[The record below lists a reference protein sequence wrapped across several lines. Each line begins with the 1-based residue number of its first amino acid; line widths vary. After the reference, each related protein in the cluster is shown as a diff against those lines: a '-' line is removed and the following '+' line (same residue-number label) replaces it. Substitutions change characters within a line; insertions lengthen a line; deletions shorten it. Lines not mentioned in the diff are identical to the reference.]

1 MTGITV
7 TGMMVTGI
15 FVTGMDMTGI
25 PRTTGVIQTRHTR
38 CHTDIQTD
46 WYAGI
51 TDALIFQPLPLGC
64 VVIDLIL
71 FIVLFVTY
79 YFCL

>member
-1 MTGITV
+1 M
-7 TGMMVTGI
+7 
-15 FVTGMDMTGI
+15 
-25 PRTTGVIQTRHTR
+25 QTRHTR
-38 CHTDIQTD
+38 GHTDIQTD

-51 TDALIFQPLPLGC
+51 TDELIFQPLPLGC

-71 FIVLFVTY
+71 FIDPFVTY

>member
-7 TGMMVTGI
+7 TGMMATGI

>member
-1 MTGITV
+1 MNDWCDTDST
-7 TGMMVTGI
+7 
-15 FVTGMDMTGI
+15 
-25 PRTTGVIQTRHTR
+25 HTR

-51 TDALIFQPLPLGC
+51 TDALISQPLPLGC
-64 VVIDLIL
+64 VVIGLIL